1 MIVQCKISHLKND
14 TFFTTVETNEDYV
27 LLFKNK
33 MVLIGPSGRD
43 IPSYMEGK
51 PYTPAWYSKN
61 ALVIADSSR
70 VRTRF
75 QRFFGLNK

>member
-14 TFFTTVETNEDYV
+14 TFFTYTETNEDYV
-27 LLFKNK
+27 LISKSKMMLAGASRKN
-33 MVLIGPSGRD
+33 
-43 IPSYMEGK
+43 IPSYIKGK

-70 VRTRF
+70 VRTLF